1 LWQKHLQLPGG
12 FTTIRACIDAAKSR
26 FMSRLTTLYIDK
38 EAHKFSAAHFTIFS
52 ATERER
58 LHGHN
63 YSVSAR
69 IVAEMGDNGFS
80 ADYNV
85 YKQRI
90 AALCEPLDEYMLLAG
105 ESPHQ
110 TIEVVGGELWVTFDG
125 RTLKFLPD
133 ETKILPVVNVTVEAL
148 AHLLLDEL
156 IGLSQDEAI
165 VEVELGVSSGAGQ
178 TGSAIWRA

>member
-1 LWQKHLQLPGG
+1 MEQ
-12 FTTIRACIDAAKSR
+12 
-26 FMSRLTTLYIDK
+26 LTTLYIDK

-69 IVAEMGDNGFS
+69 IVAPMGDNGFA

-85 YKQRI
+85 YKSRI
-90 AALCEPLDEYMLLAG
+90 ALLCEELDEYLLLAG

-110 TIEVVGGELWVTFDG
+110 LIEEDGACYRVTFG
-125 RTLKFLPD
+125 SEKMVFLRTDTLVLP
-133 ETKILPVVNVTVEAL
+133 IRNATVEEFSRYLLARMVAL
-148 AHLLLDEL
+148 SAGDDLREIEL
-156 IGLSQDEAI
+156 CVA
-165 VEVELGVSSGAGQ
+165 SGPGQ
-178 TGSAIWRA
+178 KGCSGWQAD